1 MSETFIVRV
10 SLNYD
15 FALDRITELGSF
27 FAGILDK
34 FPEGSN
40 ARMTMYRFTF
50 GCYVLDSEN
59 AIDCLSAV
67 CDAWEKTFGNIN
79 GVYEFLVSKY
89 DPAAENRDTS
99 DEEPSQNEDDGAD
112 NENKNESGEYDISE
126 EALRLEASKLIR
138 SVFKDVYGAS
148 DYQHLIMDL
157 NETIPVLRDKDAMN
171 ILLSRNYLIS
181 SDPGSGF
188 TTIISSL
195 GDYLHKM
202 HVYPEEE
209 YDSRRLYTEM
219 KLGKETENGFAS
231 PDSVIDYLIAD
242 SESRSFNI
250 VGLDISY
257 YLEGRKYLE
266 LRNFLSRLDPYQD
279 KYIFVFRIPFLEKRA
294 HDEILNLMSDVLLI
308 RPVKIPPLHDSVL
321 LEHIW
326 NIADKSGYTLDVS
339 TFGIIFEKIHQEKMD
354 GRFYGF
360 KSAEKIG
367 NEVILKKIAHDTM
380 LMSRGIEPDRNT
392 ITAMDLEY
400 LIDREKSQATGYK
413 ALEELIGMEEI
424 AARIREVI
432 AQVKVAMKNEK
443 LDRPCI
449 HMRFTGAPGTGK
461 TTVARIVGQIMREE
475 GILRKGAFFEYSARE
490 LIAEYVGQTAVKTAT
505 ICRDSYGSVL
515 FIDEAYALY
524 EYDQKSNDYGK
535 EAVTTLIS
543 EMENHRDD
551 MLVVMAGYT
560 DEMDTLM
567 KANPGLRSRM
577 PYVIHFPNYSRQ
589 QLFEIFMLMVRKH
602 FNYAPELESEVKDY
616 FDNLS
621 DEYLGSKEFANARFV
636 RNLYERTWSKAALK
650 ASLSGT
656 TNIILTREDFIAAS
670 GEKEFSEKLVMKA
683 KLGF

>member
-1 MSETFIVRV
+1 
-10 SLNYD
+10 
-15 FALDRITELGSF
+15 
-27 FAGILDK
+27 
-34 FPEGSN
+34 
-40 ARMTMYRFTF
+40 
-50 GCYVLDSEN
+50 
-59 AIDCLSAV
+59 
-67 CDAWEKTFGNIN
+67 
-79 GVYEFLVSKY
+79 
-89 DPAAENRDTS
+89 
-99 DEEPSQNEDDGAD
+99 
-112 NENKNESGEYDISE
+112 
-126 EALRLEASKLIR
+126 
-138 SVFKDVYGAS
+138 
-148 DYQHLIMDL
+148 
-157 NETIPVLRDKDAMN
+157 
-171 ILLSRNYLIS
+171 
-181 SDPGSGF
+181 
-188 TTIISSL
+188 
-195 GDYLHKM
+195 
-202 HVYPEEE
+202 
-209 YDSRRLYTEM
+209 M

-279 KYIFVFRIPFLEKRA
+279 KYIFVFRIPFLEKRV

-560 DEMDTLM
+560 HEGQSGTQE
-567 KANPGLRSRM
+567 
-577 PYVIHFPNYSRQ
+577 PYAVCDPFPE
-589 QLFEIFMLMVRKH
+589 LFE
-602 FNYAPELESEVKDY
+602 
-616 FDNLS
+616 
-621 DEYLGSKEFANARFV
+621 
-636 RNLYERTWSKAALK
+636 TAA
-650 ASLSGT
+650 
-656 TNIILTREDFIAAS
+656 
-670 GEKEFSEKLVMKA
+670 V
-683 KLGF
+683 